1 MTYLLLSSQLLGG
14 LCLVLLLTFC
24 FFAVHLIK
32 LVKFGWTYQ
41 KELRD
46 EPSKEAE
53 KKQEKPTPEPAREPI
68 YYIVE
73 RKRRQAKS
81 AYSKP
86 KEIRFK

>member
-1 MTYLLLSSQLLGG
+1 MTYLLLSSQFLGG
-14 LCLVLLLTFC
+14 VCLVLVFTLC
-24 FFAVHLIK
+24 FFAVHLVK
-32 LVKFGWTYQ
+32 LAKFGWTYR
-41 KELRD
+41 KELRE
-46 EPSKEAE
+46 EPANETE
-53 KKQEKPTPEPAREPI
+53 KKQEKPTPEPVREPI